1 MPRIGKRILKSSLA
15 VFLCFLIYLLRNEE
29 GIVFYSCIA
38 AVLCMQQDTSHT
50 QRVAANRVVGTLV
63 GGFCGMLV
71 LLFEKHILP
80 GNTQLMQYAL
90 ISFMIIPVIYITVL
104 LKKTSASYISCVVF
118 MSVTVSH
125 GADVNPYLFAINRM
139 IDTLIGIAV
148 AYGINCIHLPV
159 HLQKETLYVST
170 LDHTLLQENEQLSP
184 YTRVK
189 LRQLLE
195 QGAAITLATSRTP
208 ATLLPI
214 LEGIPLTLPVVVMNG
229 AALYDCRTQTYS
241 HSRCMKKEQ
250 VAQLLQLLDEEG
262 MNCFQHVILH
272 HILHVYYSD
281 FRNPLEEE
289 YYHEMRRLPYKS
301 YVYEQKAQA
310 HACVCI
316 TIMDTI
322 PRIQQLY
329 TRMQQQSYAADLQIH
344 IRFSEEHQGYKVLD
358 IYSVDATKQAAV
370 HIIQIESGFERL
382 CVFASHQR
390 DAALISSADE
400 AYTVSEGAAD
410 MQELCCVLGSRERD
424 SVIREIERSYHGHRK
439 RK

>member
-29 GIVFYSCIA
+29 GVVFYSCIA
-38 AVLCMQQDTSHT
+38 AVLCMQQDTSNT
-50 QRVAANRVVGTLV
+50 QRVAANRVVGTLI

-71 LLFEKHILP
+71 LLFEKHVLP
-80 GNTQLMQYAL
+80 GNTQLLQYAL

-159 HLQKETLYVST
+159 HLRKETLYVST

-195 QGAAITLATSRTP
+195 QGAAITIATSRTP

-214 LEGIPLTLPVVVMNG
+214 LEGIPLILPVAVMNG
-229 AALYDCRTQTYS
+229 AALYDCRSQNYS
-241 HSRCMKKEQ
+241 HTRCIKKEYVEQ
-250 VAQLLQLLDEEG
+250 MLKLLEKEQI
-262 MNCFQHVILH
+262 NCFQHVILH

-301 YVYEQKAQA
+301 YVYESHPQP

-316 TIMDTI
+316 TIMHEESC
-322 PRIQQLY
+322 IQKL
-329 TRMQQQSYAADLQIH
+329 YAALQLQPYAPYIL
-344 IRFSEEHQGYKVLD
+344 IRKRFSEEHKGYMILD
-358 IYSVDATKQAAV
+358 IYSADANKQSAV
-370 HIIQIESGFERL
+370 KAIQKAGGYEHL
-382 CVFASHQR
+382 CVFACHQK
-390 DAALISSADE
+390 DVSLIQNADE
-400 AYTVSEGAAD
+400 AYTVSQGDAAVK
-410 MQELCCVLGSRERD
+410 EAACVLGCMEKD
-424 SVIREIERSYHGHRK
+424 SVIREIDKNFHGHRK

>member
-38 AVLCMQQDTSHT
+38 AVLCMQQDTSNT

-184 YTRVK
+184 YTKVK

-281 FRNPLEEE
+281 FRNSLEEE

-316 TIMDTI
+316 TD
-322 PRIQQLY
+322 
-329 TRMQQQSYAADLQIH
+329 
-344 IRFSEEHQGYKVLD
+344 FSEEHQGYKVLD

-370 HIIQIESGFERL
+370 HIIQRESGFERL

-400 AYTVSEGAAD
+400 AYTVSEGDAD